1 MKLRE
6 QERRLLMGFLRVFV
20 VVVLTGVVMKILGY
34 YEEDKWILKLN
45 MAVLPWYFVYKIYI
59 QPAYRDR

>member
-6 QERRLLMGFLRVFV
+6 EERRLLMGVLRVFV

-59 QPAYRDR
+59 QPAYRER

>member
-6 QERRLLMGFLRVFV
+6 QERRLLMGILRVFV